1 MASEITVPRLGWN
14 MDEGIFVGWLKADGQ
29 TVKAGE
35 PLFNLEGDKATQE
48 IESLEAGILRIPPDG
63 PKDGEKVAVG
73 AIVGYLVRPG
83 ETAPFDSPSQGKPV
97 PSPSPLVG
105 EVPPKAAVGGP
116 PHAAD
121 TRTTPAEMRNT
132 GAAPA
137 PMTGT
142 MTHATLTSA
151 TRKQKQPISPRA
163 RRVARELGI
172 DPAAVSG
179 TGKTGRIVERDIR
192 AAALVGASPRSLR
205 TSAAARPYDSPHLP
219 SSPEYQTFAVTSIR
233 KTIAARMIES
243 SQTTAAVTI
252 TTSVDATNLVNLRR
266 QFKAVLEAGEAPP
279 IGYTEII
286 VKLTAIALAKH
297 PMLNSRWSGNQ
308 IQVWRNSHI
317 GIAVD
322 TEAGLMVPVIRDVPR
337 LSLRE
342 LAACTRELANR
353 ARSGKLTA
361 SELSGG
367 TFTISNLGQLGVE
380 AFTPLINPPECA
392 ILGLGRI
399 QNQVVVQNKQF
410 VERDRMVLSLTF
422 DHRIVDGAPA
432 ARFLQT
438 LGSLI
443 ENPSPWLL
451 S

>member
-1 MASEITVPRLGWN
+1 
-14 MDEGIFVGWLKADGQ
+14 
-29 TVKAGE
+29 
-35 PLFNLEGDKATQE
+35 
-48 IESLEAGILRIPPDG
+48 
-63 PKDGEKVAVG
+63 
-73 AIVGYLVRPG
+73 
-83 ETAPFDSPSQGKPV
+83 
-97 PSPSPLVG
+97 
-105 EVPPKAAVGGP
+105 
-116 PHAAD
+116 
-121 TRTTPAEMRNT
+121 
-132 GAAPA
+132 
-137 PMTGT
+137 MTGT
-142 MTHATLTSA
+142 MTHTTLTSIA
-151 TRKQKQPISPRA
+151 RKQKQPISPRA
-163 RRVARELGI
+163 RRIARELGI
-172 DPAAVSG
+172 DPAAVTG

-192 AAALVGASPRSLR
+192 AAALVGASPRSSR
-205 TSAAARPYDSPHLP
+205 TTADARPPDFPHSP
-219 SSPEYQTFAVTSIR
+219 SSPEYQTLAVTSIR

-243 SQTTAAVTI
+243 RQTTAAVTI
-252 TTSVDATNLVNLRR
+252 TTSVDATNLVNLYR
-266 QFKAVLEAGEAPP
+266 QFKAVLETGQAPP

-286 VKLTAIALAKH
+286 VKLAAIALAKH

-308 IQVWRNSHI
+308 IQVWRSIHI

-337 LSLRE
+337 LSLRD
-342 LAACTRELANR
+342 LAACARELASR
-353 ARSGKLTA
+353 ARGGKLTA

-367 TFTISNLGQLGVE
+367 TFTVSNLGQLGVE

-422 DHRIVDGAPA
+422 DHRILDGAPA

>member
-1 MASEITVPRLGWN
+1 MASEITIPRLGWN
-14 MDEGIFVGWLKADGQ
+14 LDEGIFVGWLKTDGQ

-48 IESLEAGILRIPPDG
+48 IESLAAGILRIPPDG

-73 AIVGYLVRPG
+73 AVVGYLVGPG
-83 ETAPFDSPSQGKPV
+83 EVAPFDTRSQGK
-97 PSPSPLVG
+97 L
-105 EVPPKAAVGGP
+105 
-116 PHAAD
+116 
-121 TRTTPAEMRNT
+121 TT
-132 GAAPA
+132 APA
-137 PMTGT
+137 TVSG
-142 MTHATLTSA
+142 AQKQSSA
-151 TRKQKQPISPRA
+151 SAITARETKQPISPRA

-172 DPAAVSG
+172 DPVNVKGS
-179 TGKTGRIVERDIR
+179 GKTGRIVERDIR
-192 AAALVGASPRSLR
+192 AAVGSGAHSLR
-205 TSAAARPYDSPHLP
+205 ESADARPPDSPHSP
-219 SSPEYQTFAVTSIR
+219 SSPEYQTLAVSSIR
-233 KTIAARMIES
+233 KTIAERMLQS
-243 SQTTAAVTI
+243 RQTTAAVTI

-266 QFKAVLEAGEAPP
+266 QFKAVPEMGERPP

-286 VKLTAIALAKH
+286 VKLAAIALAKH
-297 PMLNSRWSGNQ
+297 PMVNSRWNGNE
-308 IQVWRNSHI
+308 IQVWRSIHI

-322 TEAGLMVPVIRDVPR
+322 TEAGLIVPVIRDIPR

-342 LAACTRELANR
+342 LAATARELASR
-353 ARSGKLTA
+353 ARNGKLTA
-361 SELSGG
+361 SELTGG
-367 TFTISNLGQLGVE
+367 TFTVTNLGQLGVE

-410 VERDRMVLSLTF
+410 VERHRMVLSLTF
-422 DHRIVDGAPA
+422 DHRILDGAPA

-451 S
+451 A